1 MTGNFRPP
9 RTWGIGCTFCRAFPR
24 YAAHDGL
31 PITLFDLM
39 IWIAIRKA
47 CRLTPSDVTG
57 NLAFLDGGGF
67 VRRLPFP
74 GFSFLGPPKCTF
86 QFRNAAMLPFQ

>member
-1 MTGNFRPP
+1 MTGNFRSP
-9 RTWGIGCTFCRAFPR
+9 RTWGVGCTFCRAFPR

-39 IWIAIRKA
+39 VWIAIRKA

-57 NLAFLDGGGF
+57 NLAFLERKVLGRAA
-67 VRRLPFP
+67 RR
-74 GFSFLGPPKCTF
+74 
-86 QFRNAAMLPFQ
+86 AANWS